1 MTPFTKVMASEE
13 TPSDEPH
20 TASFEWPVKRSR
32 TDRMISGTAGGI
44 ANKLG
49 VPSIYV
55 RAAFLCLG
63 LAGGVGI
70 LLYLLGALILPRYEL
85 DEEPEP
91 VAATR
96 TQVVG
101 LGSMFLATMLLLQ
114 AAGIWF
120 GAIVWPAT
128 LVIFGLA
135 LAIDTSGVN
144 YERSLSGITG
154 THGRRSWWFVV
165 VGLAMMVGGI
175 AVVLSSLDQLQ
186 ALGVMVLAL
195 LLAIGGFAIVAGPWI
210 WSLIEDLR
218 TERRARIR
226 SEERA
231 DMAAHLHDSVLQTLA
246 LIQRTEDPKRMVTL
260 ARSQERELRTWLF
273 DERAGDTQTLRGAL
287 AEAASKVEE
296 AHDVPVSVVVV
307 GESDLNGEGQR
318 AIVGAAT
325 EAMMNAAKHSGA
337 DRVSVF
343 AEASSGTVDV
353 FVTDQGVGFDPT
365 EVDADRKGLTES
377 IKGRMARHGGTA
389 TIDSEAGIGTE
400 VHLTMNGTNG

>member
-1 MTPFTKVMASEE
+1 MASQQP
-13 TPSDEPH
+13 TTAADDEQS
-20 TASFEWPVKRSR
+20 TGFAWPVKRSVD
-32 TDRMISGTAGGI
+32 DRMISGTAGGI
-44 ANKLG
+44 ANRLG
-49 VPSIYV
+49 IRSIYI
-55 RAAFLCLG
+55 RAAFLSLG
-63 LAGGVGI
+63 LAGGAGI
-70 LLYLLGALILPRYEL
+70 VLYLLGALLLPAYEPG
-85 DEEPEP
+85 EEPEAVP
-91 VAATR
+91 ASR
-96 TQVVG
+96 SQMVG
-101 LGSMFLATMLLLQ
+101 LGAMFLAVMLLLQ
-114 AAGIWF
+114 SAGIWF
-120 GAIVWPAT
+120 GTIVWPAT

-154 THGRRSWWFVV
+154 TNGGRRSWWFVV
-165 VGLAMMVGGI
+165 LGLAMMVGGI

-186 ALGVMVLAL
+186 ALGVMILAL

-210 WSLIEDLR
+210 WSLVEDLR

-226 SEERA
+226 SEEKA

-246 LIQRTEDPKRMVTL
+246 LIQRTDDPKRMVTL

-287 AEAASKVEE
+287 SEAASRVEE

-307 GESDLNGEGQR
+307 GESSLSGEGQR

-343 AEASSGTVDV
+343 AEATNGQVDV
-353 FVTDQGVGFDPT
+353 FVTDQGEGFDP
-365 EVDADRKGLTES
+365 DAIEGDRRGLAES
-377 IKGRMARHGGTA
+377 IKGRMARHGGRA
-389 TIDSEAGIGTE
+389 HIDSEVGVGTE
-400 VHLTMNGTNG
+400 VHLTMTGTNP